1 MNFVKGYL
9 IPRLISYFLIIFIGL
24 TIVFIVPRL
33 SPIDP
38 VQQMINT
45 ITMMG
50 TYMDPQAVEKLTE
63 TLKDLY
69 GLKGNLW
76 QQYIAFWGRF
86 IRGDFG
92 PSFFRFPVPVS
103 KLIADSIP
111 WTIGLLSVSTFLS
124 WLIGNIL
131 GGLCG
136 FFYQRKWARIL
147 ENIAMVIR
155 PIPYYIF
162 ALILLL
168 IFGYFLK
175 IFPIAGGFSIGL
187 VPSFSLRFI
196 LDLIKYAFLPL
207 ISMVILGTAVTL
219 QTMRLI
225 VQNILKEDFV
235 VYAKAGG
242 VKERT
247 LLFKYVIRN
256 AMLPQITGLA
266 LNLGSALGG
275 ALITELIFNY
285 PGTGYILFRALSTLD
300 YPLIQAIFV
309 ILIVAVYLA
318 NFIVDF
324 VYAIVDPRIRLGQ
337 GEGS

>member
-45 ITMMG
+45 ISMMG

-76 QQYIAFWGRF
+76 QQYLAFWGRF

-111 WTIGLLSVSTFLS
+111 WTVGLLSVSTFLS

-136 FFYQRKWARIL
+136 FFYQRKWARVL
-147 ENIAMVIR
+147 ENIAMIIR

-196 LDLIKYAFLPL
+196 IDLIKYAFLPL
-207 ISMVILGTAVTL
+207 ISMMILGIAVTL

-235 VYAKAGG
+235 LYAKAGG

-266 LNLGSALGG
+266 LSMGQIFGG
-275 ALITELIFNY
+275 ALITEIVFSY
-285 PGTGYILFRALSTLD
+285 PGMGTLLYNAIATGDYNLIMGITAISIIGIATFILIIDLL
-300 YPLIQAIFV
+300 YPLF
-309 ILIVAVYLA
+309 
-318 NFIVDF
+318 
-324 VYAIVDPRIRLGQ
+324 DPRIRYR
-337 GEGS
+337 

>member
-45 ITMMG
+45 ISMMG

-111 WTIGLLSVSTFLS
+111 WTVGLLSVSTFLS

-136 FFYQRKWARIL
+136 FFYQRKWARVL
-147 ENIAMVIR
+147 ENIAMIIR

-196 LDLIKYAFLPL
+196 IDLIKYAFLPL
-207 ISMVILGTAVTL
+207 ISMMILGIAVTL

-235 VYAKAGG
+235 LYAKAGG

-266 LNLGSALGG
+266 LSMGQIFGG
-275 ALITELIFNY
+275 ALITEIVFSY
-285 PGTGYILFRALSTLD
+285 PGMGTLLYNAIATGDYNLIMGITAISIIGIATFILIIDLL
-300 YPLIQAIFV
+300 YPLF
-309 ILIVAVYLA
+309 
-318 NFIVDF
+318 
-324 VYAIVDPRIRLGQ
+324 DPRIRYR
-337 GEGS
+337 

>member
-45 ITMMG
+45 ISMMG

-111 WTIGLLSVSTFLS
+111 WTVGLLSVSTFLS

-136 FFYQRKWARIL
+136 FFYQRKWARVL
-147 ENIAMVIR
+147 ENIAMIIR

-196 LDLIKYAFLPL
+196 IDLIKYAFLPL
-207 ISMVILGTAVTL
+207 ISMMILGIAVTL

-235 VYAKAGG
+235 LYAKAGG

-266 LNLGSALGG
+266 LSMGQIFGG
-275 ALITELIFNY
+275 ALITEIVFSY
-285 PGTGYILFRALSTLD
+285 PGMGTLLYNAIATGD
-300 YPLIQAIFV
+300 YNLIMGITAISIIGIATF
-309 ILIVAVYLA
+309 ILIVDLLYPL
-318 NFIVDF
+318 F
-324 VYAIVDPRIRLGQ
+324 YPRIRYR
-337 GEGS
+337 

>member
-1 MNFVKGYL
+1 MKEKMNFVKGYL

-45 ITMMG
+45 ISMMG

-76 QQYIAFWGRF
+76 QQYLAFWGRF

-111 WTIGLLSVSTFLS
+111 WTVGLLSVSTFLS

-136 FFYQRKWARIL
+136 FFYQRKWARVL
-147 ENIAMVIR
+147 ENIAMIIR

-196 LDLIKYAFLPL
+196 IDLIKYAFLPL
-207 ISMVILGTAVTL
+207 ISMMILGIAVTL

-235 VYAKAGG
+235 LYAKAGG

-266 LNLGSALGG
+266 LSMGQIFGG
-275 ALITELIFNY
+275 ALITEIVFSY
-285 PGTGYILFRALSTLD
+285 PGMGTLLYNAIATGDYNLIMGITAISIIGIATFILIIDLL
-300 YPLIQAIFV
+300 YPLF
-309 ILIVAVYLA
+309 
-318 NFIVDF
+318 
-324 VYAIVDPRIRLGQ
+324 DPRIRYR
-337 GEGS
+337 

>member
-1 MNFVKGYL
+1 MKEKMNFVKGYL

-45 ITMMG
+45 ISMMG

-111 WTIGLLSVSTFLS
+111 WTVGLLSVSTFLS

-136 FFYQRKWARIL
+136 FFYQRKWARVL
-147 ENIAMVIR
+147 ENIAMIIR

-196 LDLIKYAFLPL
+196 IDLIKYAFLPL
-207 ISMVILGTAVTL
+207 ISMMILGIAVTL

-235 VYAKAGG
+235 LYAKAGG

-266 LNLGSALGG
+266 LSMGQIFGG
-275 ALITELIFNY
+275 ALITEIVFSY
-285 PGTGYILFRALSTLD
+285 PGMGTLLYNAIATGDYNLIMGITAISIIGIATFILIIDLL
-300 YPLIQAIFV
+300 YPLF
-309 ILIVAVYLA
+309 
-318 NFIVDF
+318 
-324 VYAIVDPRIRLGQ
+324 DPRIRYR
-337 GEGS
+337 